1 MAHYAGDIGP
11 LEAWRILEA
20 DSHSVLIDVR
30 TDAEWSFVGVPDLS
44 PVGRQPLLLSW
55 QVFPSMAR
63 NPEFEAALAGA
74 APDPARPMLFL
85 CRSGARS
92 AAAAAAMTAAG
103 YSHCYN
109 IAGGFEGDRDATGHR
124 GTVNGWKVDGLPWI
138 QG

>member
-1 MAHYAGDIGP
+1 MAQYAGDIGP
-11 LEAWRILEA
+11 LEAWRILQS
-20 DSHSVLIDVR
+20 DGQSVLIDVR
-30 TDAEWSFVGVPDLS
+30 TEAEWSFVGVPDLS

-63 NPEFEAALAGA
+63 NPDFEATLAGA

-103 YSHCYN
+103 YGHCYN